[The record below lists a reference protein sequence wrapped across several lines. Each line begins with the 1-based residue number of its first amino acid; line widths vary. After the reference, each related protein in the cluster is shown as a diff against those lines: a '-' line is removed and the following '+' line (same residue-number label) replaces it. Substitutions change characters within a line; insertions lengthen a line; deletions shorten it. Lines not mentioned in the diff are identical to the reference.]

1 MQLTALTQIQG
12 SKEKKTYHSPNS
24 MKEARALRRI
34 TTRKEREESAKK
46 QTSEI
51 QKSDKEEMPRAHIC
65 RDISSSSMRL
75 VYGMSEN
82 SSKNKCQKSRMN
94 RKNQLYTNVH
104 PIIPHIILENR
115 LQIW

>member
-1 MQLTALTQIQG
+1 
-12 SKEKKTYHSPNS
+12 

-34 TTRKEREESAKK
+34 TTRKEREEGAKK

-51 QKSDKEEMPRAHIC
+51 QKSDKEEMPRTHIC

-94 RKNQLYTNVH
+94 RNNQLYTNVH

-115 LQIW
+115 LANMVYTFFFFFVYFMP